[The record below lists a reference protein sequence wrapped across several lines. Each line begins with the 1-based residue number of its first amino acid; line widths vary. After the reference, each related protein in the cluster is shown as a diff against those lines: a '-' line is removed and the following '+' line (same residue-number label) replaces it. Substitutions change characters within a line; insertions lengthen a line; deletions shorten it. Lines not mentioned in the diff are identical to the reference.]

1 MIAVL
6 VADDHK
12 IFRDGVRRILEDGG
26 SMKVVAEAADS
37 RQAIQLVGEHEPD
50 VVLLD
55 IRMPGRGP
63 LETVQEIKT
72 RSPKTRVLML
82 TAQPEDFFAVR
93 VLRAGADGYLTKD
106 AGSNELREAI
116 RRVVQG
122 RKYISPALAETIA
135 LSVDSDT
142 AAAPHLS
149 LSRRELE
156 VMVKLAQGRT
166 VQEIA
171 DELALSPKTVS
182 TYRTRVLEK
191 LHLSS
196 NADIV
201 RYAIRVG
208 LVE

>member
-1 MIAVL
+1 MIKVL

-12 IFRDGVRRILEDGG
+12 IFRDGLRRILEDGG
-26 SMKVVAEAADS
+26 MMGVVAEAADS

-63 LETVQEIKT
+63 LETVQEIKS

-106 AGSNELREAI
+106 AGSEELREAI
-116 RRVVQG
+116 GRVVKG

-135 LSVDSDT
+135 FSVDSDT
-142 AAAPHLS
+142 AAEPHLS

-191 LHLSS
+191 LHLTS